1 MHPELRLIE
10 DFLTDRGVLSLPALP
25 RMLYVVRGA
34 INVGQRVLGQ
44 GEALFGEELLTAH
57 AEGTGATLWRFE
69 LSDPRQ
75 PAAQAQ
81 WLRPS
86 LDADA
91 RASPLEHLPEGDL
104 LWRGDS
110 VAFPPGGCAYLH
122 RHQGPGIRCLIEGT
136 LRIDCNG
143 QSHSYDIGDPW
154 FENGTDP
161 VFAQAGD
168 RADALRARADPAA
181 HADREKLDP
190 VRQRRGQGEAEE
202 PAVSRLCRRAADAAG
217 SFKHER
223 EVMPLPARCAWIASA
238 WTLPASSRGE
248 RRVDHPVALD
258 PALPLEGLRYN
269 IDPEMRL
276 PARPVARCPSCWC
289 DSSTTRRLAG
299 AKAPVNF
306 SVMMSAV
313 RIGAL

>member
-44 GEALFGEELLTAH
+44 GEALFGEDLLTAH

-75 PAAQAQ
+75 PAVPLKGSS
-81 WLRPS
+81 LRSTP
-86 LDADA
+86 LLGVA
-91 RASPLEHLPEGDL
+91 LEHLPEGEL

-122 RHQGPGIRCLIEGT
+122 RHQGPGIRCVIEGT
-136 LRIDCNG
+136 LRIDSNG
-143 QSHSYDIGDPW
+143 QSHSYNIGDPW

-168 RADALRARADPAA
+168 RPTRFVRVLILPRTLIGKSSIQYVNEEDKDKPKSQQYRVYIDA
-181 HADREKLDP
+181 
-190 VRQRRGQGEAEE
+190 
-202 PAVSRLCRRAADAAG
+202 
-217 SFKHER
+217 
-223 EVMPLPARCAWIASA
+223 PL
-238 WTLPASSRGE
+238 T
-248 RRVDHPVALD
+248 
-258 PALPLEGLRYN
+258 
-269 IDPEMRL
+269 
-276 PARPVARCPSCWC
+276 RP
-289 DSSTTRRLAG
+289 
-299 AKAPVNF
+299 
-306 SVMMSAV
+306 
-313 RIGAL
+313 